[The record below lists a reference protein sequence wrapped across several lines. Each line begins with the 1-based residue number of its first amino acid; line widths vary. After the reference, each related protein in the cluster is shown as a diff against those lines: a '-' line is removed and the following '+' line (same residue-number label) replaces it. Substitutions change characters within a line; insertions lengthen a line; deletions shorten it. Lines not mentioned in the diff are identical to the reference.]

1 MERYV
6 SFSIGDLRFID
17 SFQFMTSSMETL
29 VNNLACEGLSH
40 FKHFVN
46 SFKDEKSDKFLLR
59 KKTCTFT
66 LTYTITT
73 DLRKPLTCKEAF
85 YNRLKKEHILGKDY
99 AFVKMYG
106 FFF

>member
-59 KKTCTFT
+59 KKNVYFYVNIHHYDRFEETF
-66 LTYTITT
+66 
-73 DLRKPLTCKEAF
+73 DLQRS
-85 YNRLKKEHILGKDY
+85 IL
-99 AFVKMYG
+99 
-106 FFF
+106 